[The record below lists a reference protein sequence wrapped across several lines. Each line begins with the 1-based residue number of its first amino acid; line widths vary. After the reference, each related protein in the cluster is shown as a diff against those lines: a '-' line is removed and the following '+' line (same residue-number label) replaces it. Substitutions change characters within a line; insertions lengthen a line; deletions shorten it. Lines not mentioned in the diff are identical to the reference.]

1 MNHIKIEELQETDNI
16 NIDDYVVIE
25 TSEGTKKTKISTLKS
40 LFNTKD
46 NQFDNVL
53 TVNNFLSSKT
63 SPQVIK
69 TPVTFMTEVN
79 GESNMV
85 QYRYY
90 RYLNGSYALLQD

>member
-1 MNHIKIEELQETDNI
+1 MNHIKIEELQETDTI

-40 LFNTKD
+40 LFNIKD
-46 NQFDNVL
+46 TQFDNVL
-53 TVNNFLSSKT
+53 TINNFLSSKT
-63 SPQVIK
+63 SPQAIK
-69 TPVTFMTEVN
+69 TPVTFMAEVN
-79 GESNMV
+79 GESNMI